1 MTAAARRPTGPGRSA
16 GKNDKFR
23 RRLRSVDV
31 DTFIVRGPV
40 PVLASGVAGPPEL
53 RRPAWVIVASYDRN
67 AAVITDR
74 NISGMFLFNN
84 SCGERKNNWK
94 IYSNSLSPPK
104 DVIQIHYYY
113 YFY

>member
-1 MTAAARRPTGPGRSA
+1 MTAAARRPTVPGRSA

-53 RRPAWVIVASYDRN
+53 RRPAWVIVASYD
-67 AAVITDR
+67 
-74 NISGMFLFNN
+74 SQ
-84 SCGERKNNWK
+84 CCC
-94 IYSNSLSPPK
+94 
-104 DVIQIHYYY
+104 YYGQEHFWY
-113 YFY
+113 VFI